1 VSRVTGLC
9 EFSPI
14 VRLFYLGSFLNT
26 PSLANFRTAFTTVK
40 VMYYVS
46 VTTNGLG
53 NLLGAIFISSSG
65 HPVFVAQLVFHA
77 IVKYMYDAEY

>member
-1 VSRVTGLC
+1 
-9 EFSPI
+9 
-14 VRLFYLGSFLNT
+14 LGSFLNT

-77 IVKYMYDAEY
+77 IVKYMHDAEY